1 MTSFRKLFIGLCF
14 VALAGCKSAGI
25 ETSQEAANVYLSTY
39 PAVAWKEVADKLEPR
54 LDLAPEVSKA
64 FTVEGY
70 AAHLV
75 TLQVALQP
83 KARNLPY
90 DVYLNISMYPATSWK
105 EAVASPRAKLAR
117 GGPPLVMV
125 YPLTIT
131 ESADGV
137 GIDAMA
143 TVGRVSD
150 NAIRIRFGAHE
161 YGMVKEKAR
170 YGILPR
176 THNISLVVI
185 TRAGTTDQEKIASL
199 LVVSETE
206 IVPVVGGKPLP
217 NSAEGRAPGEELAE
231 TVTKL
236 VGTHGFTLRQQCSS
250 DPSAKR
256 RNDWA
261 LDLQRAVERQDYPA
275 VQECLTYKMRGR
287 PRNSPLPADMDAEAR
302 LRLER
307 LVGELTRLQADSRYA
322 KMVLPLPGVSVL
334 KEPPARQPAV
344 FDAPS

>member
-1 MTSFRKLFIGLCF
+1 MTSPHKLFIGLCF
-14 VALAGCKSAGI
+14 VGLAGCKSSGI
-25 ETSQEAANVYLSTY
+25 ETSQDAANVYLSTY

-64 FTVEGY
+64 FTVDGY
-70 AAHLV
+70 NAHLV

-125 YPLTIT
+125 YPLTIS
-131 ESADGV
+131 ESVEGV
-137 GIDAMA
+137 GIDALA
-143 TVGRVSD
+143 SVGRVSD

-161 YGMVKEKAR
+161 YGMVKDKAR

-176 THNISLVVI
+176 THNVSLVVI
-185 TRAGTTDQEKIASL
+185 TRAGTTPQERIASL

-217 NSAEGRAPGEELAE
+217 NAADGRAPEQERAE

-236 VGTHGFTLRQQCSS
+236 VSAHGFTLRPQCSADS
-250 DPSAKR
+250 KR
-256 RNDWA
+256 RDEWA
-261 LDLQRAVERQDYPA
+261 LDLARAVERQDYPG
-275 VQECLTYKMRGR
+275 VQQCLTYRMRGL
-287 PRNSPLPADMDAEAR
+287 PRNSPLPEVMDADAR

-307 LVGELTRLQADSRYA
+307 LVGELTRLQADARNA
-322 KMVLPLPGVSVL
+322 KMVLPLPGVPAALSAPATV
-334 KEPPARQPAV
+334 PPLL
-344 FDAPS
+344 FDSPS